1 MPQKSFE
8 RHNFILFIQQT
19 TQKKIITGI
28 KNGGI
33 MLVKLTYIIYSWH
46 YNIINTRIQ
55 SLQTTERKKLRGH
68 HARFLR
74 MRLKDSSPAKN

>member
-1 MPQKSFE
+1 
-8 RHNFILFIQQT
+8 
-19 TQKKIITGI
+19 
-28 KNGGI
+28 